1 MRKIL
6 FLLIACLLV
15 INVKAEER
23 PVIVSHKVMVT
34 NKEGTTCY
42 KDSEK
47 TDIVIPY
54 KTMLIASYDIS
65 GSYINVYN
73 DDYNCDVKYSD
84 VSSNTQ
90 KFSVD
95 DKNVTKIN
103 PVRSIVLS
111 STGLNLRI
119 GPSVTYAKI
128 MTIPQNTVLTLSY
141 KAGTYWYY
149 TEYNN
154 KAGWVTAMNM
164 YLGYDYNKV
173 LVNYEKTSIY
183 NNNGT
188 KVLGSIP
195 ANTEITDYVKL
206 DNINDNGLKYYINYN
221 GIKGYIR
228 TMLFKTNGRGKIKL
242 VKDVD
247 IKDDNGNP
255 IKRMSSGSELEYT
268 MVDENNNYYFP
279 SRNRL
284 IKINSDEFEYI
295 NEARLLIKQEGY
307 LGEGI
312 FGEEKMERE
321 EIVDV
326 EEKNEEV
333 KGGENTKKTDITTIV
348 IICLLSGIFVL
359 LIVLVIIKLFNSKKK
374 NNVIVMNKSF
384 VEESKNE

>member
-6 FLLIACLLV
+6 LLLIACLLV

-42 KDSEK
+42 KDNEK
-47 TDIVIPY
+47 TDVVIPY

-95 DKNVTKIN
+95 DKNVTKIT

-228 TMLFKTNGRGKIKL
+228 TMLFKTNGTGKIKL

-247 IKDDNGNP
+247 IKDDNGKP

-295 NEARLLIKQEGY
+295 NEARLLIKEKGY

-321 EIVDV
+321 EEIVQETPEPKK
-326 EEKNEEV
+326 EEKKDEKDLKE
-333 KGGENTKKTDITTIV
+333 
-348 IICLLSGIFVL
+348 IIIIILLAGILIL
-359 LIVLVIIKLFNSKKK
+359 LIVLIILKINNYKK
-374 NNVIVMNKSF
+374 NKKIN
-384 VEESKNE
+384 EENRYPQ